1 MSKSL
6 DKIELE
12 DDKHVGRKCGRTPQ
26 KSYGDV
32 GRSAVAF
39 DFYPCVREGLRDI
52 EGCFPV

>member
-1 MSKSL
+1 VSKSL